1 MNQWLLGF
9 DVGGTKCAAILGCVD
24 ENTVKIVRR
33 TAFPTPPH
41 APELAIAEFERI
53 ARTMLAE
60 SGCHPTAV
68 GISCG
73 GPLDSCRGVI
83 LAPPNLP
90 SWDNVAVTER
100 LSAAFGVPARL
111 QNDANACAYAEWK
124 WGAGKGTKH
133 MVFLTFG
140 TGMGAG
146 LIIDGHLYC
155 GANDMAGEIGHVRL
169 AADGPVGYGKAG
181 SFEGFCS
188 GAGMVRLA
196 RQHGMGVSEA
206 QQIFQAADRG
216 DVVAAQVVTITA
228 QYLGRGLAILV
239 DILNPERII
248 IGSIFARQ
256 HKQLWPIAESVLRT
270 ESLDRSMAVCR
281 VLPAALGEQI
291 GDFAA
296 LAVACEMLDKPSIAT
311 A

>member
-1 MNQWLLGF
+1 
-9 DVGGTKCAAILGCVD
+9 
-24 ENTVKIVRR
+24 
-33 TAFPTPPH
+33 
-41 APELAIAEFERI
+41 
-53 ARTMLAE
+53 
-60 SGCHPTAV
+60 
-68 GISCG
+68 
-73 GPLDSCRGVI
+73 
-83 LAPPNLP
+83 
-90 SWDNVAVTER
+90 
-100 LSAAFGVPARL
+100 
-111 QNDANACAYAEWK
+111 
-124 WGAGKGTKH
+124 
-133 MVFLTFG
+133 
-140 TGMGAG
+140 
-146 LIIDGHLYC
+146 
-155 GANDMAGEIGHVRL
+155 
-169 AADGPVGYGKAG
+169 
-181 SFEGFCS
+181 
-188 GAGMVRLA
+188 MVRLA